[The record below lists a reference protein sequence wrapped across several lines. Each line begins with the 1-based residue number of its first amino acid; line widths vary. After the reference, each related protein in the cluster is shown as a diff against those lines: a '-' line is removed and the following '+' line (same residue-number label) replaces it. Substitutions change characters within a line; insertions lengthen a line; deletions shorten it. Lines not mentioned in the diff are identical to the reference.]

1 MSEVAR
7 FFDQYLARSTPIP
20 RPAERENTGDPLR
33 ARGRGL
39 YDGRMRH
46 GAETELLYDPED
58 ERTQLDPYPIY
69 RRLRDEC
76 PVYRQERLRFWALS
90 RFADVFAALND
101 HEAFC
106 SRNGLTWDPAAA
118 EQAGVLPM
126 MVTTDPPQHTKL
138 RRLINRGWTP
148 KRVADLEPEVR
159 AGVVERIDAL
169 RAAGGGDLVT
179 DVAVPVPTA
188 MVGRFLG
195 VPVTDRVRFHHW
207 AGAVVAGTSG
217 AAFHEEH
224 HRAVR
229 ELYAYFHELIERR
242 RRDATDD
249 LIGTLIASEI
259 DGAHLTTGEILGF
272 CFNIVVGGIETTTNL
287 IANGMALLEAHP
299 EIACRLVAEPQLIP
313 RAIEEFLRLES
324 PVIGLC
330 RTTTRP
336 VTLHG
341 VTIPPG
347 EKVLLMF
354 GAANRDQR
362 EFPEPDR
369 LDLGRGAERH
379 LAFGYGGHYC
389 IGAALARLMGRVA
402 FEELTTRLRG
412 SRVDLA
418 RGRRLRAAV
427 SRGWESLPIE
437 FGSAV

>member
-1 MSEVAR
+1 
-7 FFDQYLARSTPIP
+7 
-20 RPAERENTGDPLR
+20 
-33 ARGRGL
+33 
-39 YDGRMRH
+39 MRTSVD
-46 GAETELLYDPED
+46 TELLYDPED
-58 ERTQLDPYPIY
+58 ERTQLDPYPVY
-69 RRLRDEC
+69 RRLRHEC

-90 RFADVFAALND
+90 RFADVHAALND

-106 SRNGLTWDPAAA
+106 SRQGLTWDPGAA

-126 MVTTDPPQHTKL
+126 MVTTDPPDHTKL
-138 RRLINRGWTP
+138 RRLINRGLTP

-169 RAAGGGDLVT
+169 RAAGGGDLVA

-195 VPVTDRVRFHHW
+195 VPESDRARFHHW

-217 AAFHEEH
+217 AAFHQEH

-229 ELYAYFHELIERR
+229 ELYAYFHALIERR
-242 RRDATDD
+242 RLEPTDD

-259 DGAHLTTGEILGF
+259 DGAQLTTGEILGF

-287 IANGMALLEAHP
+287 IANGMALLAAHP
-299 EIACRLVAEPQLIP
+299 DSARRLAVEPRRIP
-313 RAIEEFLRLES
+313 QAIEEFLRLET
-324 PVIGLC
+324 PVAGLC

-341 VTIPPG
+341 VTIPAG

-354 GAANRDQR
+354 GAANRDER
-362 EFPEPDR
+362 EFPDPDR
-369 LDLGRGAERH
+369 LDFERGAERH
-379 LAFGYGGHYC
+379 LAFGHGAHYC

-402 FEELTTRLRG
+402 FEELTLRLG
-412 SRVDLA
+412 DSRADIT

-427 SRGWESLPIE
+427 SRGWDSLPI
-437 FGSAV
+437 AVP